1 MVLYGISKKM
11 LEKKEKLWKIWKI
24 VCTLVENC
32 YNSGGKLLR
41 KNLLHCNKF
50 FTTVVTIF
58 PLDLAISFI
67 LLYETTITEK
77 NEV

>member
-1 MVLYGISKKM
+1 MAKSNG
-11 LEKKEKLWKIWKI
+11 EI
-24 VCTLVENC
+24 V
-32 YNSGGKLLR
+32 
-41 KNLLHCNKF
+41 
-50 FTTVVTIF
+50 TTVVEKFVTIVTVVIIF

>member
-1 MVLYGISKKM
+1 M
-11 LEKKEKLWKIWKI
+11 KETAKSNWKI
-24 VCTLVENC
+24 VTSLVENC
-32 YNSGGKLLR
+32 YNCSGKISY
-41 KNLLHCNKF
+41 NVTNF
-50 FTTVVTIF
+50 STTLVTIF

>member
-1 MVLYGISKKM
+1 M
-11 LEKKEKLWKIWKI
+11 LGKKEKLWKIWKI
-24 VCTLVENC
+24 VSTLVDVTNF
-32 YNSGGKLLR
+32 S
-41 KNLLHCNKF
+41 
-50 FTTVVTIF
+50 TTVVTIF

>member
-1 MVLYGISKKM
+1 MENYLYFSG
-11 LEKKEKLWKIWKI
+11 KLLQLWWKI
-24 VCTLVENC
+24 VTTVVENC
-32 YNSGGKLLR
+32 YNCSGKI
-41 KNLLHCNKF
+41 CNF
-50 FTTVVTIF
+50 STTVVTIF

>member
-1 MVLYGISKKM
+1 MENCLYSSG
-11 LEKKEKLWKIWKI
+11 KLLQLWWKI
-24 VCTLVENC
+24 VTTVVENC
-32 YNSGGKLLR
+32 YNCSGKICY
-41 KNLLHCNKF
+41 NVTNF
-50 FTTVVTIF
+50 STTVVTIF